1 MGVDVYSRYPSVR
14 LYLNGKLVGEM
25 PTTQKQNFQATFT
38 VPYQPGTLKAVGV
51 ENGQETETM
60 QLVTA
65 SEPSTIRLTPD
76 RTSIKADGQDLSFIQ
91 VEVLDKQGRL
101 QPNADELISFK
112 LTGPGI
118 IAGLGN
124 AWLKGTEPYQGNACH
139 VYHGRALIVIRT
151 SKQAGTL
158 QLEAQ
163 SAGLASSNIELTS
176 K

>member
-1 MGVDVYSRYPSVR
+1 MR

-25 PTTQKQNFQATFT
+25 PTTRKQNFQATFT

-60 QLVTA
+60 PLETVG
-65 SEPSTIRLTPD
+65 EPAAIRLTPD
-76 RTSIKADGQDLSFIQ
+76 RTSIHADGQDLSFIQ
-91 VEVLDKQGRL
+91 VDVVDQQGRL

-112 LTGPGI
+112 LTGPGT

-124 AWLKGTEPYQGNACH
+124 AWLDGTEPYQGSECH

-151 SKQAGTL
+151 SREAGTL
-158 QLEAQ
+158 QLEAH
-163 SAGLASSNIELTS
+163 SPGLASSNLEITS
-176 K
+176 D